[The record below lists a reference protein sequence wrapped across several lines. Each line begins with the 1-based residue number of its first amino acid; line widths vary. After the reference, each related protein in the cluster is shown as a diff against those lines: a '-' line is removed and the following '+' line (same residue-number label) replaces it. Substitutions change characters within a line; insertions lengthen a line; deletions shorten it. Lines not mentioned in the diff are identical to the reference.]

1 MTGELTRRALL
12 HGLGAAG
19 GAGAMLAAMGALGLV
34 PGSQSHAFRAPQPG
48 DFSLTGRSPKRV
60 VVLGA
65 GIAGLATAY
74 ELRKAGYDVTILEA
88 AKKVGGRNL
97 TLRGGDEI
105 TEIGGV
111 TQEAGF
117 RDGTY
122 FNAGPARIAQWMIT
136 MDYCRELGVPLE
148 IFVNSNADAYV
159 HTGGK
164 SVRYR
169 TARADTYGY
178 LGELLAKA
186 TNQGALDAD
195 LTAADKT
202 NLLDLLREFGQLGE
216 QFTYEGGERR
226 ANTGPIPS
234 VSEVLG
240 YRIPQALFWDL
251 AHDQA
256 MPMFQPV
263 GGMDR
268 IVDALAANVG
278 RHRIKT
284 NTPATRITDNGR
296 EVVVEYKNG
305 SIKADFCVAT
315 LPPHVLA
322 RIPGSLPPEVVQ
334 SLGSG
339 FNFSGSKLGLEYGRR
354 WWELDEDIYGGTT
367 ETDLD
372 IRTIWYPSHG
382 FHERRG
388 LLVGYYHLLDQ
399 ADSYD
404 ALAPAARLE
413 RALKEGEKVHG
424 PRYRKDL
431 LSSISMSW
439 RKRPHIEGMF
449 TAGLQG
455 GLLEQAHGRVYL
467 AGDWL
472 TDLVAWQAGAFESAR
487 KAVLLIHERA
497 LKEN

>member
-1 MTGELTRRALL
+1 MTGDLSRRAFL

-19 GAGAMLAAMGALGLV
+19 GAGTMLAAMGALGLV
-34 PGSQSHAFRAPQPG
+34 PGSQSSAFRAPQPG
-48 DFSLTGRSPKRV
+48 DFTLTGRSPKRV

-74 ELRKAGYDVTILEA
+74 ELLKAGYDVTVLEA
-88 AKKVGGRNL
+88 ATKVGGRNL
-97 TLRGGDEI
+97 TIRGGDEL

-111 TQEAGF
+111 TQKAGF

-159 HTGGK
+159 HTGGR
-164 SVRYR
+164 SIRYR

-186 TNQGALDAD
+186 TNQGALDTD

-202 NLLDLLREFGQLGE
+202 DLLDLLREFGQLGE

-226 ANTGPIPS
+226 ADPGPVPAL
-234 VSEVLG
+234 SEVLG
-240 YRIPQALFWDL
+240 YKIPYALFWDL
-251 AHDQA
+251 THDQA

-284 NTPATRITDNGR
+284 GTPATRITDTGR
-296 EVVVEYKNG
+296 DVVVEYRNG
-305 SIKADFCVAT
+305 SIRADYCVAT
-315 LPPHVLA
+315 LPPHILA
-322 RIPGSLPPEVVQ
+322 RVPSSLPRELITL
-334 SLGSG
+334 LGQG
-339 FNFSGSKLGLEYGRR
+339 FLFAGGKLGLEYGRR
-354 WWELDEDIYGGTT
+354 WWEHDEDIYGGTT

-372 IRTIWYPSHG
+372 IGTIWYPSHG

-388 LLVGYYHLLDQ
+388 LLVGYYTV
-399 ADSYD
+399 ADRAASYD
-404 ALAPAARLE
+404 ALTPAARLE
-413 RALKEGEKVHG
+413 RALRAGEQVHG

-431 LSSISMSW
+431 LASISMSW
-439 RKRPHIEGMF
+439 AKRPYVEGMMNV
-449 TAGLQG
+449 GLQEVVG
-455 GLLEQAHGRVYL
+455 QAHGRVYL

-472 TDLVAWQAGAFESAR
+472 TNLIAWQAGAFESAR

>member
-1 MTGELTRRALL
+1 MTGDLSRRALL
-12 HGLGAAG
+12 HGLGVAG

-34 PGSQSHAFRAPQPG
+34 PSSQARTFTAPQPG
-48 DFSLTGRSPKRV
+48 DFTLTGRSPKRV
-60 VVLGA
+60 VILGA
-65 GIAGLATAY
+65 GIAGLAVAY
-74 ELRKAGYDVTILEA
+74 ELLKAGYDVTILEA

-97 TLRGGDEI
+97 TIRGGDEI

-111 TQEAGF
+111 TQRAAF

-159 HTGGK
+159 HTSGK
-164 SVRYR
+164 SIRLR
-169 TARADTYGY
+169 TARADTQGY
-178 LGELLAKA
+178 LSELLAKA

-202 NLLDLLREFGQLGE
+202 DLLDLLREFGQLGE
-216 QFTYEGGERR
+216 QLTYDGGERR
-226 ANTGPIPS
+226 ADTGPIPS

-240 YRIPQALFWDL
+240 YRIPYALTWDL

-268 IVDALAANVG
+268 IVDALVANVG
-278 RHRIKT
+278 RHRIRT
-284 NTPATRITDNGR
+284 GTPATKITDTGR
-296 EVVVEYKNG
+296 EVVVEYQNG
-305 SIKADFCVAT
+305 AARADYCVAT

-322 RIPGSLPPEVVQ
+322 RVPSTLPPGIV
-334 SLGSG
+334 SRLGQG
-339 FNFSGSKLGLEYGRR
+339 FVLAGGKLGLEYGRR
-354 WWELDEDIYGGTT
+354 WWELDENIYGGTS

-372 IRTIWYPSHG
+372 IGRIWYPSHG

-388 LLVGYYHLLDQ
+388 LLVGYYTV
-399 ADSYD
+399 ADPAAVYD
-404 ALAPAARLE
+404 ALSPAARLD
-413 RALKEGEKVHG
+413 RALRAGEQVHG

-431 LSSISMSW
+431 LSAVSMSW
-439 RKRPHIEGMF
+439 AKRPHVEGMMNV
-449 TAGLQG
+449 GLQG
-455 GLLEQAHGRVYL
+455 VPQAHGRVYL
-467 AGDWL
+467 AGDWM
-472 TDLVAWQAGAFESAR
+472 TGLVAWQAGAFESAR
-487 KAVLLIHERA
+487 KAVLSIHERA

>member
-1 MTGELTRRALL
+1 M
-12 HGLGAAG
+12 
-19 GAGAMLAAMGALGLV
+19 
-34 PGSQSHAFRAPQPG
+34 
-48 DFSLTGRSPKRV
+48 
-60 VVLGA
+60 VLGA
-65 GIAGLATAY
+65 GIAGLATAATNCA
-74 ELRKAGYDVTILEA
+74 RPGTTSRSWRPPRRSAAGT
-88 AKKVGGRNL
+88 L

-111 TQEAGF
+111 TQKAGF

-159 HTGGK
+159 HTGGT

-186 TNQGALDAD
+186 TDQGALDAD
-195 LTAADKT
+195 LTATDKT

-226 ANTGPIPS
+226 ANPGPIPS
-234 VSEVLG
+234 LAEVLG

-268 IVDALAANVG
+268 IVDALVANVG

-284 NTPATRITDNGR
+284 GTPATRITDEGR

-315 LPPHVLA
+315 LPSAPPGPHP
-322 RIPGSLPPEVVQ
+322 RHPPRPTLVQ
-334 SLGSG
+334 KLGSG

-354 WWELDEDIYGGTT
+354 WWELDENIYGGTT

-388 LLVGYYHLLDQ
+388 LVVGYYHLLEN
-399 ADSYD
+399 ADSYRR
-404 ALAPAARLE
+404 PGTRRPPRTRAARGARRCTARHTARTCC
-413 RALKEGEKVHG
+413 RASRCRGG
-424 PRYRKDL
+424 NGRTSRAC
-431 LSSISMSW
+431 S
-439 RKRPHIEGMF
+439 RPG
-449 TAGLQG
+449 
-455 GLLEQAHGRVYL
+455 
-467 AGDWL
+467 
-472 TDLVAWQAGAFESAR
+472 S
-487 KAVLLIHERA
+487 RA
-497 LKEN
+497 A